1 MSLTDDKNSKKHAH
15 DEKGADQMHKEME
28 TRRLALLQQLEDSKA
43 QLESL
48 LQAEPEQSSDKK
60 RHSHPKPGR

>member
-1 MSLTDDKNSKKHAH
+1 
-15 DEKGADQMHKEME
+15 
-28 TRRLALLQQLEDSKA
+28 LLQQLEDSKA